1 MSEILNQARD
11 VLTQKLDGGVFEG
24 SAKFSITDEGSLIV
38 DSEGVRISDQPADVT
53 LSATAEV
60 FEDILAGRQNTTA
73 AFMSGKLTL
82 EGDMG
87 LAMRLAGVLS

>member
-11 VLTQKLDGGVFEG
+11 VLTQKLGGGVFDG
-24 SAKFSITDEGSLIV
+24 SAKFSIAGEGALIV
-38 DSEGVRISDQPADVT
+38 DSAGVRISDESADVT

-60 FEDILAGRQNTTA
+60 FEDILAGRQNPTS
-73 AFMSGKLTL
+73 AFMSGKLSV

>member
-11 VLTQKLDGGVFEG
+11 VLTQKLDGGVFDG
-24 SAKFSITDEGSLIV
+24 SAKISIAGEGALIL
-38 DSEGVRISDQPADVT
+38 DNQGVRISDDPADVT

-60 FEDILAGRQNTTA
+60 FEDILAGTQNPTS
-73 AFMSGKLTL
+73 AFMSGKLSV

-87 LAMRLAGVLS
+87 LALRLAGVLS

>member
-11 VLTQKLDGGVFEG
+11 VLTQKLEGGVFYG
-24 SAKFSITDEGSLIV
+24 SAKFSIAGEGALIM
-38 DSEGVRISDQPADVT
+38 DSEGVRIADDQADVT
-53 LSATAEV
+53 LTATAEV
-60 FEDILAGRQNTTA
+60 FEDILAGTQNPTS
-73 AFMSGKLTL
+73 AFMSGKLSV

>member
-11 VLTQKLDGGVFEG
+11 VLTQKLGGSVFEG

-60 FEDILAGRQNTTA
+60 FEDILAGSQNPTS
-73 AFMSGKLTL
+73 AFMSGKLSL

>member
-11 VLTQKLDGGVFEG
+11 VLTQKLGGGVFEG
-24 SAKFSITDEGSLIV
+24 SVKFSITDEGSLIV
-38 DSEGVRISDQPADVT
+38 DSEGVRISNQPAEVT

-60 FEDILAGRQNTTA
+60 FEDILAGRQNPTS
-73 AFMSGKLTL
+73 AFMSGKLSL

-87 LAMRLAGVLS
+87 LAMRLAGVLR

>member
-11 VLTQKLDGGVFEG
+11 VLTQKLGGGVFEG

-60 FEDILAGRQNTTA
+60 FEDILAGRQNQTS
-73 AFMSGKLTL
+73 AFMSGKLSL

>member
-11 VLTQKLDGGVFEG
+11 VLTQKLGGGVFEG
-24 SAKFSITDEGSLIV
+24 SVKFSITDEGSLIV
-38 DSEGVRISDQPADVT
+38 DSEGVRISNQPAEVT

-60 FEDILAGRQNTTA
+60 FEDILAGRQNPTS
-73 AFMSGKLTL
+73 AFMSGKLHL

>member
-11 VLTQKLDGGVFEG
+11 VLTQKLDGGVFDG
-24 SAKFSITDEGSLIV
+24 SAKFSIAGEGALIL
-38 DSEGVRISDQPADVT
+38 DNQGVRISDDPADVT

-60 FEDILAGRQNTTA
+60 FEDILAGTRNPTS
-73 AFMSGKLTL
+73 AFMSGKLSV

-87 LAMRLAGVLS
+87 LALRLAGVLS

>member
-11 VLTQKLDGGVFEG
+11 VLTQKLGGSVFEG

-60 FEDILAGRQNTTA
+60 FEDILAGRQNPTS

-82 EGDMG
+82 KGDMG

>member
-11 VLTQKLDGGVFEG
+11 VLTQKLEGGVFDG
-24 SAKFSITDEGSLIV
+24 SAKFLISGEGALIL
-38 DSEGVRISDQPADVT
+38 DGEGVRIADDPADVT
-53 LSATAEV
+53 LTATAEV
-60 FEDILAGRQNTTA
+60 FEDILAGTQNPTS
-73 AFMSGKLTL
+73 AFMSGKLSV